1 MVKHDR
7 SSDGKKVPRLP
18 KQQLTILAIC
28 RFAEPVAMTSVYPY
42 IPEMVKSFNVP
53 TVQVAKWAGL
63 LSLTFSLSQ
72 ALLGIAW
79 GRASDH
85 FGRKPVIICGLIS
98 TMISSVL
105 FGFSTSLPMA
115 FVTRSMQGLSNGNV
129 GIIRTAV
136 AELVPEKEL
145 QPRAFSIMPLVWS
158 VGSIFGPSIGGTL
171 VHPTKRFPSLFGNI
185 ELLKR
190 YPFALPNML
199 ISALFLVGILSG
211 IFFLRESLE
220 DRKDDKDYGLIA
232 GRLFTRSCRKRERS
246 PYFRHRRHSEEEGEA
261 FLSRDGDPAVPV
273 KHKEA
278 VLAAPRG
285 WTHVFTPQSKLNLAA
300 YTFLAMHS
308 VAFDQLLP
316 VFMDLNP
323 VQTIDDPKV
332 RLPLHFRGGFDLD
345 SGRIG
350 WLFTMYGV
358 FCMLIQ
364 FIAFPPI
371 VRKYG
376 SLKCFK
382 GCAITFPVVY
392 TMIPYMSLLR
402 TDNQRQ
408 GATFCLMMI
417 KGWCAIF
424 AFPCSTILLTN
435 SASSLKVLGTL
446 NGVATSISALGRAA
460 GPALSGAMFT
470 LGVERGLI
478 VLPWWTLAA
487 VALVGAIPIWFLVE
501 SQGFTAVATEDLELS
516 EDESVDASADI
527 PLVETAVKTAPVATS
542 LEPEDDGA
550 TLRNTLQVIAKTTS
564 RGADGSE
571 RGRKRGDMI
580 GLKRMRSPVGIG
592 EGVHSGL
599 QRQYSTDLGVTNSG
613 HGRGG
618 GTYH

>member
-1 MVKHDR
+1 MVKR
-7 SSDGKKVPRLP
+7 NRTSNGKNAPRLP

-42 IPEMVKSFNVP
+42 IPEMVKSFDVP
-53 TVQVAKWAGL
+53 TAQVAKWAGL

-85 FGRKPVIICGLIS
+85 FGRKPVIICGLVS

-171 VHPTKRFPSLFGNI
+171 VHPTKRFPSLFGGV
-185 ELLKR
+185 ELLDK

-199 ISALFLVGILSG
+199 ISVLFFIGILSG
-211 IFFLRESLE
+211 ILFLRESLE
-220 DRKDDKDYGLIA
+220 DRRENRDYGLIA
-232 GRLFTRSCRKRERS
+232 GRLLTRSCRKRERS
-246 PYFRHRRHSEEEGEA
+246 AYSGRPRYSEEGEA
-261 FLSRDGDPAVPV
+261 FLSRNEDVTTPV

-278 VLAAPRG
+278 APAVPRG
-285 WTHVFTPQSKLNLAA
+285 WTQVFTPQSNLNLAA

-332 RLPLHFRGGFDLD
+332 RLPLRFRGGFDLD

-350 WLFTMYGV
+350 GLFTMYGV

-376 SLKCFK
+376 ALKCFK
-382 GCAITFPVVY
+382 GCAITFPIVY
-392 TMIPYMSLLR
+392 MTIPYMSLLR
-402 TDNQRQ
+402 TNNQRQ

-424 AFPCSTILLTN
+424 GFPCSTILLTN

-470 LGVERGLI
+470 LGVEKSII
-478 VLPWWTLAA
+478 VLPWWTLAV
-487 VALVGAIPIWFLVE
+487 VALIGAIPVWFLVE
-501 SQGFTAVATEDLELS
+501 SQGFSAVPNDDLELS
-516 EDESVDASADI
+516 DDDNEDASTDI
-527 PLVETAVKTAPVATS
+527 PLISTAVKTAPMATS
-542 LEPEDDGA
+542 LEPEDDSA

-564 RGADGSE
+564 RGADGLD
-571 RGRKRGDMI
+571 RGRKRQEVVS
-580 GLKRMRSPVGIG
+580 LKRMKSPVGMG

-613 HGRGG
+613 HGTGG